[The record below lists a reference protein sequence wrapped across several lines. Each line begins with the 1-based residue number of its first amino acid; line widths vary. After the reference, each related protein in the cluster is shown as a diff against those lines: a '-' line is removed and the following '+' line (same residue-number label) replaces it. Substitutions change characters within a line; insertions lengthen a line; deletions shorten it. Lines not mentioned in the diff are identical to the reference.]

1 MAESAGTDTLPRV
14 RQLDIKRRMTP
25 SDIANVADLLSAVE
39 RADGARPLSDHHWLD
54 LMEGG
59 RDGFAGLLA
68 WETGHH
74 HPVAYAQV
82 SRGNDSWAVELVID
96 PHHRYEALD
105 IGPELLRGAL
115 DIVARE
121 GGGEVH
127 WWVFEPTGAHEAIA
141 ASVGLVPGRELY
153 QMRRSLPTGIAYDL
167 DVRAFRVGD
176 DEERWLDVNN
186 TAFAEHPEQGG
197 WDRETLL
204 AREKEPWFDPEGFLL
219 HEIGGELA
227 GFCWTK
233 IHRNTQPVL
242 GEIYAIAVHPSFGGR
257 GLGTALTLAG
267 LDVMAR
273 RGVPMGML
281 YVDADNATAVAMY
294 RAIGFDVHHSD
305 KAFVGRL

>member
-1 MAESAGTDTLPRV
+1 MACASGTGTLPLV
-14 RQLDIKRRMTP
+14 RQLEIKRRMTP
-25 SDIANVADLLSAVE
+25 SDIANVSDLLSAAE

-68 WETGHH
+68 WESGHH

-96 PHHRYEALD
+96 PHHRYEAMT
-105 IGPELLRGAL
+105 IGPELLGQAL
-115 DIVARE
+115 DVVAGE

-127 WWVFEPTGAHEAIA
+127 WWVFEPTSAHETIA
-141 ASVGLVPGRELY
+141 SAVGMRPGRELF
-153 QMRRSLPTGIAYDL
+153 QMRRPLPTNIAYEL
-167 DVRAFRVGD
+167 DVRAFRVGE
-176 DEERWLDVNN
+176 DEDRWLDVNN
-186 TAFAEHPEQGG
+186 TAFADHPEQGG

-204 AREKEPWFDPEGFLL
+204 AREKEEWFDPEGFLL
-219 HEIGGELA
+219 HEVDGELA

-233 IHRNTQPVL
+233 IHRHTTPVL
-242 GEIYAIAVHPSFGGR
+242 GEIYAIAVHPAFGGR

-267 LDVMAR
+267 LDVMAK

-294 RAIGFDVHHSD
+294 RSLGFEVHHSD
-305 KAFVGRL
+305 QAFVGHV